1 MKTQGEIESAISEG
15 MGRFQQEY
23 MGRGPRDVRVH
34 LLGDLLVVRLKGVLT
49 AAEQHLVAK
58 LPSEKG
64 KELLKQVRSHLMDL
78 ARPTVTAMVEGIT
91 DVKVCSIFHD
101 ICTDAGDEIVV
112 FSLQDP
118 PLVRMKND
126 TPLMRE
132 SGVKGNGSR
141 RSGILA

>member
-34 LLGDLLVVRLKGVLT
+34 LLGDLILVRLKGVLT

-58 LPSEKG
+58 LPSDKG
-64 KELLKQVRSHLMDL
+64 KDLLKQVRSHLLEL
-78 ARPTVTAMVEGIT
+78 ARPTIAAMVEGIT
-91 DVKVCSIFHD
+91 EVKVVSVFHD

-112 FSLQDP
+112 FALHEAP
-118 PLVRMKND
+118 AVRFKHD
-126 TPLMRE
+126 APALRE
-132 SGVKGNGSR
+132 LGSKGNGSR
-141 RSGILA
+141 RPGILA

>member
-49 AAEQHLVAK
+49 AAEQHLVVK
-58 LPSEKG
+58 LPCDKG
-64 KELLKQVRSHLMDL
+64 QDLLKQVRNHLMEL

-91 DVKVCSIFHD
+91 GVKIVSIFHD

-112 FSLQDP
+112 FSLAEA
-118 PLVRMKND
+118 PLVRAKND
-126 TPLMRE
+126 SPVARE
-132 SGVKGNGSR
+132 SSGKGNGSR
-141 RSGILA
+141 RIGALA